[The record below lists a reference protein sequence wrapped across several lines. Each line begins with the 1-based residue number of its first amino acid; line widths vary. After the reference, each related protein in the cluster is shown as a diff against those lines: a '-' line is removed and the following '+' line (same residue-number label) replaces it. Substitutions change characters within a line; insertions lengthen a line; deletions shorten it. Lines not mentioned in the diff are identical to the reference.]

1 MIGGGALYRG
11 AMSAAYA
18 LPIVKNDVLLIVQ
31 AMTAAVA
38 RNFRMMHSPKKCL
51 SLAVEPEMPLR
62 KYHHK
67 KQPMTVTC
75 KSRSDSNLKRLGQW
89 YWRKCLILKCVFVQF
104 ARDSACIANE
114 MKKPGAVHRA

>member
-1 MIGGGALYRG
+1 
-11 AMSAAYA
+11 
-18 LPIVKNDVLLIVQ
+18 
-31 AMTAAVA
+31 
-38 RNFRMMHSPKKCL
+38 MMHSPKKCL